1 MAEYRYELTVKK
13 EVIEYERL
21 DRIKLETGRKSALL
35 NEMKTKLL

>member
-21 DRIKLETGRKSALL
+21 DRIKLETGRKSALF
-35 NEMKTKLL
+35 EREEVTC